1 MLRRDLLIAPLCEA
15 ALLLVAG
22 LAAWL
27 THKPLIFASLG
38 PTAYELVETPER
50 KSARPYNVFVGH
62 LVGVLAGFFALWMT
76 GAWSWPGVSAGW
88 IGWRRIGAVVIAAAL
103 TVVVTL
109 LIDAAQPAAI
119 ATTLLIT
126 LGLFQKWQDGIAI
139 VCAVLLMLVCGEPLR
154 NWRLRNK
161 ERMGEEEEMRK
172 QAKNAA

>member
-1 MLRRDLLIAPLCEA
+1 MLRRDLLIAPVSEA
-15 ALLLVAG
+15 ALLVIVG

-62 LVGVLAGFFALWMT
+62 LVGVLAGFFALWIT
-76 GAWSWPGVSAGW
+76 NAWSSPRISEGW
-88 IGWRRIGAVVIAAAL
+88 IGWQRIGAVVIAAGL

-119 ATTLLIT
+119 STNLLIT
-126 LGLFQKWQDGIAI
+126 LGSFQKWQDGI
-139 VCAVLLMLVCGEPLR
+139 VVMCAVLLMLVCGEPLR
-154 NWRLRNK
+154 NWRLRSKQKMQK
-161 ERMGEEEEMRK
+161 E
-172 QAKNAA
+172 AA